1 MELPSLYVYG
11 TGTVPCRTDALGLC
25 MELSLLAPTQY
36 VNYNFD
42 SMCKFGDVYI
52 GCDEYGI
59 FELTGKKDN
68 NIDIDALVRWP
79 TTDFGI
85 PNQKR
90 IRKGYLGCETS
101 GSLVLIT
108 KDEEDNERRFIL
120 EASLLRQTQRGVKVP
135 IGRDGKGRY
144 WCFELENISGC
155 DFSIDSL
162 DVSVVV
168 LPKKS
173 GKISLNRARMVLPAL
188 ECCGVGS

>member
-1 MELPSLYVYG
+1 M
-11 TGTVPCRTDALGLC
+11 
-25 MELSLLAPTQY
+25 
-36 VNYNFD
+36 NYNFD

-52 GCDEYGI
+52 GCDEFGI
-59 FELTGKKDN
+59 FELTGDTDN
-68 NIDIDALVRWP
+68 NTDIDALIRWP

-90 IRKGYLGCETS
+90 IRKGYLGYETS
-101 GSLVLIT
+101 GSLILTV
-108 KDEEDNERRFIL
+108 KDEEDNERRYEVVARVGSQI
-120 EASLLRQTQRGVKVP
+120 QYGTKVP

-144 WCFELENISGC
+144 WCFELENVGGC

-173 GKISLNRARMVLPAL
+173 GRTRLNKADLWLPAL
-188 ECCGVGS
+188 EAHGVGG